1 MDVKQI
7 EASTVKK
14 VTLRLIPFLFIC
26 FAIAIMDRVNIG
38 FAALT
43 MNAELGFSSAVYGF
57 GAGIFFIGYFIF
69 EVPGS
74 AIMTKWG
81 ARKWIARIMISW
93 AFIAA
98 AMSLIKTP
106 IQFYIVRFLLGA
118 AEASFYPCMVWYLS
132 NFYQSKNYAKAIAG
146 FMLAIP
152 AANAIGSPIATVLL
166 GTNVFGLAGWKSLFV
181 LEGIPCLILGIVCL
195 FYLDDKIEDVK
206 WLTKEELDWLID
218 VTTKERLH
226 KEKAKR
232 YTFMDALKDRDV
244 LVMSLG
250 YFCWMTG
257 YYGINMFLPTI
268 TKGMSASFNLST
280 MGLGW
285 LVGAMYLC
293 AMVVMYLVGN
303 HSDKTNERRLHVF
316 GCLVISAVA
325 MVASAYVAKFSVIGA
340 FVLLTVSVCGAF
352 GSYSPFWAIPP
363 SFLTG
368 AASAGAIALINSIG
382 NLGGFFGP
390 YIVGYIKDIT
400 GSFNASMI
408 FLAVVLALGGIIVGF
423 LIRISGE
430 VVVLYE
436 EEKNS
441 LT

>member
-43 MNAELGFSSAVYGF
+43 MNSDLGFSSAVFGF

-74 AIMTKWG
+74 AMMTKWG

-93 AFIAA
+93 AFIAV
-98 AMSLIKTP
+98 AMAFIKTP
-106 IQFYIVRFLLGA
+106 IQFYIVRFFLGA
-118 AEASFYPCMVWYLS
+118 MEASFYPCMVWYLS
-132 NFYQSKNYAKAIAG
+132 NFYQSKNHAKAIAG

-166 GTNVFGLAGWKSLFV
+166 GANIFGLSGWQSLFI
-181 LEGIPCLILGIVCL
+181 LEGIPCLILGIICL
-195 FYLDDKIEDVK
+195 TYLDDKIEDVK
-206 WLTKEELDWLID
+206 WLTKEELTWLID
-218 VTTKERLH
+218 VTTEEKLH
-226 KEKAKR
+226 KEKVKH
-232 YTFMDALKDRDV
+232 YTFVDALKDRDV
-244 LVMSLG
+244 LVMSFG

-268 TKGMSASFNLST
+268 TKGMAKSFNLST

-285 LVGAMYLC
+285 LVGGMYLC

-303 HSDKTNERRLHVF
+303 HSDKTNERRFHVF
-316 GCLVISAVA
+316 ACLGISAIA
-325 MVASAYVAKFSVIGA
+325 MLISIYVAKTSVVGA
-340 FVLLTVSVCGAF
+340 FVALTISVCGAF
-352 GSYSPFWAIPP
+352 GSYSPFWSIPP

-390 YIVGYIKDIT
+390 YVVGYIKDIT

-408 FLAVVLALGGIIVGF
+408 FLAVVLALGGIVIGFIV
-423 LIRISGE
+423 RVSGK
-430 VVVLYE
+430 VVVVNQG
-436 EEKNS
+436 EKNK
-441 LT
+441 LG